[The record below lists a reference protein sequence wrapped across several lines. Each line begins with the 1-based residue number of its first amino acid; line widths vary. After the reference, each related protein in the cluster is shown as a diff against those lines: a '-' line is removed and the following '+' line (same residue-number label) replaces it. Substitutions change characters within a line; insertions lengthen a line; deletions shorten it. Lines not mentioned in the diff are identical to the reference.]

1 MPILNTLYAEI
12 MKVSFSYV
20 YEMMDA
26 VINYIQMDIYI
37 LYHINKKML
46 DRNLN
51 FYQAFL
57 FYPLASTIS
66 DGFQGSPFFSISTV
80 TFSIL
85 GRASSL
91 FNCHATLSMSI

>member
-37 LYHINKKML
+37 LYHINRKCL
-46 DRNLN
+46 
-51 FYQAFL
+51 
-57 FYPLASTIS
+57 TE
-66 DGFQGSPFFSISTV
+66 T
-80 TFSIL
+80 
-85 GRASSL
+85 
-91 FNCHATLSMSI
+91 